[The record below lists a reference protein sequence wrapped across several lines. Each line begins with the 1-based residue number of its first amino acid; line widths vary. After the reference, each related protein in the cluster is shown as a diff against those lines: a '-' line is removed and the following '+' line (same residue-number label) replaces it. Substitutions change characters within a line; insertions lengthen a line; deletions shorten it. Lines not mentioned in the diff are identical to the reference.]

1 MRTIKYVL
9 VSTAAGHWGN
19 LATIKADG
27 HVANSFWLRLYC
39 RFCHC
44 ATQVET
50 YMKEREERVQLLHS
64 DATKYFN
71 SLKCVVLDSSKKNIW
86 QLLFS
91 SKDIQVT
98 QTSLP
103 QHLTSLKKKKKLFNR
118 HAQVFY
124 PAIWNTYCSTPPSH
138 LYICIYIYHIK
149 TIPRSQLQQA
159 IITLF

>member
-50 YMKEREERVQLLHS
+50 YVKEREERVQLLHS

-71 SLKCVVLDSSKKNIW
+71 SWKCVVLDSSKKNIW

-91 SKDIQVT
+91 SKNIQVT

-103 QHLTSLKKKKKLFNR
+103 QHLTSKKKKKLFNR

-124 PAIWNTYCSTPPSH
+124 PAIWKHLLQYTTITPIY
-138 LYICIYIYHIK
+138 LYLYIYIY
-149 TIPRSQLQQA
+149 TNIPHQNYA
-159 IITLF
+159 